1 MEQTIILVS
10 ENKIFLFSE
19 AVIKTAQ
26 LMKGFFPLLAVA
38 KLVPS
43 FVRDYIYRAVA
54 KRRKKI
60 LKTSCDITKGKS
72 PKNSNLNRNSEGEN
86 KKGNL
91 TLD

>member
-43 FVRDYIYRAVA
+43 FARDYIYRAVA

-60 LKTSCDITKGKS
+60 LKTSCDITK
-72 PKNSNLNRNSEGEN
+72 EN
-86 KKGNL
+86 PNHPRIL
-91 TLD
+91 I